1 VISRVSADKDSR
13 NLSTVVD
20 SVDFVFV
27 AEDIVVVLNGGSC
40 LFGKRSVDRVGERS
54 NSVKSSTINSMGM
67 VGVLVV

>member
-27 AEDIVVVLNGGSC
+27 AEDIVVVFNGGSC
-40 LFGKRSVDRVGERS
+40 LFGKRSVDIVGERS
-54 NSVKSSTINSMGM
+54 NSVKSSTINSMGV